1 MLVHAV
7 IDHIRC
13 IFFRQRTDLRPP
25 CHRFFVQLSG
35 GCRGQMPKKL
45 LQPASISKPKEDNMI
60 VRKFR
65 LDNGWTQ
72 EQLAEITQLSVRT
85 IQRMERGRKS
95 SLESLQARAAAFD
108 TDVS

>member
-1 MLVHAV
+1 
-7 IDHIRC
+7 
-13 IFFRQRTDLRPP
+13 
-25 CHRFFVQLSG
+25 
-35 GCRGQMPKKL
+35 
-45 LQPASISKPKEDNMI
+45 MI